1 MNRRPKSREETPKE
15 GSDRA
20 RPYRT
25 ATICGRAAQKARVFG
40 LVPVQSGTGWRI
52 GNTTAAGDLCKQN
65 QLLAW
70 ISGQAPALL
79 QCWYAKTRNFVM
91 PRLTKNARL
100 TKPFRKPIRKPVRN
114 PNGNNPPLAV
124 RDGADWARQE
134 AAFQFRQGTTVTV
147 IDFTAFIGRLATASG
162 ETILPFFRTS
172 LSIDNKSPERFD
184 PVTEADR
191 AAEAVMRRLIKANF
205 PQHGIVGEE
214 FGNEREDA
222 EYVWVLDPID
232 GTKSFIAG
240 FPIWGTL
247 IALLHK
253 GTPVFGMMHQP
264 HIGERFSGDSG
275 SAHYSGPSGERR
287 LTVRRCATL
296 KEATSYTTSPLLMNA
311 ADREIFGRVESAVKL
326 SRYGG
331 DCYSYCMLAAGHLDL
346 VVETE
351 LKAYDIA
358 ALIPIVTGAGGV
370 ITNWEGKPAQS
381 GGRIVAAGDAR
392 VHQAALKVLNSQDT

>member
-1 MNRRPKSREETPKE
+1 M
-15 GSDRA
+15 
-20 RPYRT
+20 
-25 ATICGRAAQKARVFG
+25 
-40 LVPVQSGTGWRI
+40 
-52 GNTTAAGDLCKQN
+52 
-65 QLLAW
+65 
-70 ISGQAPALL
+70 
-79 QCWYAKTRNFVM
+79 
-91 PRLTKNARL
+91 
-100 TKPFRKPIRKPVRN
+100 
-114 PNGNNPPLAV
+114 
-124 RDGADWARQE
+124 
-134 AAFQFRQGTTVTV
+134 TV

-172 LSIDNKSPERFD
+172 LSVDNKSSNDFD

-222 EYVWVLDPID
+222 DYVWVLDPID

-264 HIGERFSGDSG
+264 YIGERFLGDSG
-275 SAHYSGPSGERR
+275 SATYAGPSGERK
-287 LTVRRCATL
+287 LTVRRCTSL
-296 KEATSYTTSPLLMNA
+296 KEAAAYTTSPLLMKEDDRARFQRIEGA
-311 ADREIFGRVESAVKL
+311 AKL
-326 SRYGG
+326 TRYGG

-358 ALIPIVTGAGGV
+358 ALIPIVTGAGGIV
-370 ITNWEGKPAQS
+370 TTWDGKPAQK
-381 GGRIVAAGDAR
+381 GGRIIAAGDPR
-392 VHQAALKVLNSQDT
+392 VHEAAMKLLNA